1 MPYLNNAAVTVE
13 KPVSFKDAP
22 EATPGEAALSLAGLF
37 RTRADNILFTDSG
50 TSAIRAAVK
59 SFIKPGDHVISTDG
73 EHRAVLDALAEA
85 CSAGSRVT
93 FIPLNEYGVLRYD
106 LIEKAIEPDTRAII
120 CCHGSALTGNVTDL
134 ERVGAIARKHGLM
147 VIADGTQTAGA
158 VPVNLE
164 ELQTDVFCFS
174 GHKKLMGPAGTG
186 GICLGD
192 GFAADHGI
200 SEGIRCPS
208 RQKLGQLKASVDFIL
223 EKGIYGVSIFPHRLA
238 KRFFE
243 SVRSMK
249 DVTVYGDFGTNTRV
263 PTVSLNIRGF
273 TSDEIKEHMR
283 KNHIAISSGDC
294 SCPRLMEPMGIGK
307 EGVARFSFG
316 YFNTRMDVNDAI
328 WALMELQGLDDL
340 YYLA

>member
-1 MPYLNNAAVTVE
+1 
-13 KPVSFKDAP
+13 
-22 EATPGEAALSLAGLF
+22 
-37 RTRADNILFTDSG
+37 
-50 TSAIRAAVK
+50 
-59 SFIKPGDHVISTDG
+59 
-73 EHRAVLDALAEA
+73 
-85 CSAGSRVT
+85 
-93 FIPLNEYGVLRYD
+93 
-106 LIEKAIEPDTRAII
+106 
-120 CCHGSALTGNVTDL
+120 
-134 ERVGAIARKHGLM
+134 M

-174 GHKKLMGPAGTG
+174 GHKKLMGPVGTG

-192 GFAADHGI
+192 GLAADHGI

-273 TSDEIKEHMR
+273 TPDEIKEHMR

-294 SCPRLMEPMGIGK
+294 SCPRLTESLGIGK